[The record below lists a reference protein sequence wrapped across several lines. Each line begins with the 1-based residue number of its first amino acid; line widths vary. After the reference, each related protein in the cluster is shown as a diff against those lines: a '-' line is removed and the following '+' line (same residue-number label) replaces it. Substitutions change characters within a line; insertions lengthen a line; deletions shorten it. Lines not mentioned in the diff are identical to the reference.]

1 MILHILIK
9 FSSRKIYTFLVSLEL
24 YLICNSLAE
33 RFIGDLHLIRIGF
46 NIVCDVDMWT
56 VVLINPCVWNVAPSG
71 RYSNGEAHSQTP
83 PTHFQR
89 AQSHRF
95 SLVEITVSTFNCFLC
110 QSSKRLAFSFQSGPS
125 LILFTNIYLILK
137 SLFQIVAPNFTR

>member
-24 YLICNSLAE
+24 YLICNSLVE

>member
-1 MILHILIK
+1 MLTLLRPSKLNDITYILIK
-9 FSSRKIYTFLVSLEL
+9 FSCRKIYTFLVSLEL

-71 RYSNGEAHSQTP
+71 RYSNGEAYSQTP
-83 PTHFQR
+83 PTPSE

-95 SLVEITVSTFNCFLC
+95 SLAEITVSTFNYFRS
-110 QSSKRLAFSFQSGPS
+110 QSSKRLDA
-125 LILFTNIYLILK
+125 
-137 SLFQIVAPNFTR
+137 